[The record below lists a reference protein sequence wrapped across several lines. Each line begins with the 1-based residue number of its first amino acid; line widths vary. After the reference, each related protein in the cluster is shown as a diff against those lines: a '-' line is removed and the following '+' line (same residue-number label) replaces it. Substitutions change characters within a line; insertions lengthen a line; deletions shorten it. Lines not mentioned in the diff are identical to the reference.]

1 MPLQE
6 KKPLGRRWGKLL
18 GSSRVF
24 QAHGNRVGKD
34 TAPELMKAGRI
45 LSAAALA
52 PSMDRLFWV

>member
-45 LSAAALA
+45 LSVAALA
-52 PSMDRLFWV
+52 PSVDRLFWV